1 MSSSRGGTLLSA
13 GGEEAPELA
22 ELPEPEQR
30 MQSSECGGKVTT
42 DYS

>member
-13 GGEEAPELA
+13 GGEEEP